1 MESEHLAAPAG
12 TRASRTPVRQR
23 PQRTGQVTGGQD
35 GEGQLTVHD
44 ATYDLLRRLEM
55 TTIFGNL
62 GSTEQTFLKNFPDD
76 FEYVLGLQ
84 EASAV
89 AMADGFA
96 QATNKPVF
104 VNLHSCAGPG
114 NGMGNIIGAF
124 QNKTPLIITAGQQTR
139 EMALSEPYL
148 TNVDETM
155 LPRPWVKWSYQPVRA
170 QDVPGAILRAY
181 LTAIQPPA
189 GPVYVVIPLDD
200 WDQPALGEAELRT
213 TSTRYAPDPERMAMF
228 AERIRKSK
236 TPMLVYGQEID
247 RSGGWEA
254 GIKFAEQLQAP
265 VYMPPMPD
273 RVSFPMTHP
282 QFRGALPMAIGPL
295 SKRLEGHDLVIVIGA
310 EVFRYYP
317 YVAGEYVPQGTELLH
332 ITADPLYANK
342 AVAGDSLLSD
352 AKLALESLI
361 ELVPKVQGRPLPP
374 APKPETKPPSTSS
387 GPLHAMEAFTAL
399 SELRPKNAIIVDEC
413 PSTAEDVVR
422 TWPTSDPESYF
433 SFAHGGLGWGAP
445 AAVGIAM
452 AQKKTGNGRPV
463 VAFMGDGAMQ
473 YSVQCLYTAAQ
484 HKAKVIFI
492 VACNGEYAILRE
504 FGVLQE
510 TPNVPGLDLPGFDF
524 VSTAKGYGVP
534 AVEAK
539 TKAEIKEAFS
549 NALKTDGP
557 SLIAIPVAREPNRPL
572 VTP

>member
-1 MESEHLAAPAG
+1 MESEHLEAPA
-12 TRASRTPVRQR
+12 RARVPHAAVRQR
-23 PQRTGQVTGGQD
+23 PQRARQPTKG
-35 GEGQLTVHD
+35 LTVHD
-44 ATYDLLRRLEM
+44 ATYNLLRRLEL

-89 AMADGFA
+89 GMADGFS

-114 NGMGNIIGAF
+114 NGMGNIITAF

-139 EMALSEPYL
+139 QMALCEPYL

-155 LPRPWVKWSYQPVRA
+155 LPRPWVKWAYQPLRA

-200 WDQPALGEAELRT
+200 WDQPALGEADVRT
-213 TSTRYAPDPERMAMF
+213 TSTRYAADPERLAAF
-228 AERIRKSK
+228 AERIRRSK
-236 TPMLVYGQEID
+236 KPMLVYGQEID

-265 VYMPPMPD
+265 VYLPPLPD
-273 RVSFPMTHP
+273 RISFPATHP
-282 QFRGALPMAIGPL
+282 QFRGALPIAIGPL
-295 SKRLEGHDLVIVIGA
+295 GKRLEGYDLVIVIGA

-317 YVAGEYVPQGTELLH
+317 FVAGAYLPQGTELLH

-352 AKLALESLI
+352 TKLALESLI
-361 ELVPKVQGRPLPP
+361 QLVPRVEGRALPP
-374 APKPETKPPSTSS
+374 APRAETNPSSAPG
-387 GPLHAMEAFTAL
+387 GPLRPMEAFAAL
-399 SELRPKNAIIVDEC
+399 SELRPRNAIVVDEC
-413 PSTAEDVVR
+413 ASSAEDVLR
-422 TWPTSDPESYF
+422 TWPINDPESYF
-433 SFAHGGLGWGAP
+433 SFGSGGLGWGAP

-463 VAFMGDGAMQ
+463 VAFIGDGAMQ

-492 VACNGEYAILRE
+492 VPCNGEYAILKE
-504 FGVLQE
+504 FAVLE
-510 TPNVPGLDLPGFDF
+510 DTPNVPGLDLPGFDF

-539 TKAEIKEAFS
+539 TREEIKQAFG
-549 NALKTDGP
+549 NALKADGP
-557 SLIAIPVAREPNRPL
+557 TLIAIPVAREPNRPL

>member
-1 MESEHLAAPAG
+1 MNSDHQAPSAG
-12 TRASRTPVRQR
+12 KQWAKEKPQGFPRERAGDR
-23 PQRTGQVTGGQD
+23 
-35 GEGQLTVHD
+35 GEAQLSVHD
-44 ATYDLLRRLEM
+44 ATYDLLRRLGL
-55 TTIFGNL
+55 TTVFGNL

-84 EASAV
+84 EASV
-89 AMADGFA
+89 VGMADGFS

-114 NGMGNIIGAF
+114 NGMGNILGAF

-139 EMALSEPYL
+139 EMALCEPYL

-155 LPRPWVKWSYQPVRA
+155 LPRPWVKWAYQPLRA

-200 WDQPALGEAELRT
+200 WNQPALGQAELRS
-213 TSTRYAPDPERMAMF
+213 TSTRYAPDPERLAAF

-236 TPMLVYGQEID
+236 NPMLVYGQEID

-265 VYMPPMPD
+265 VYLPPLPD
-273 RVSFPMTHP
+273 RISFPETHP
-282 QFRGALPMAIGPL
+282 QFRGALPFAIGPL
-295 SKRLEGHDLVIVIGA
+295 GKRLKGYDLVIVIGA

-317 YVAGEYVPQGTELLH
+317 YVAGEYLPQGTELLQ

-342 AVAGDSLLSD
+342 AVAGDALLSD
-352 AKLALESLI
+352 AKLALESLVQ
-361 ELVPKVQGRPLPP
+361 LVPKVQGRTLPP
-374 APKPETKPPSTSS
+374 APRVETKPPSAPS
-387 GPLHAMEAFTAL
+387 GPLRPIEAFAAL
-399 SELRPKNAIIVDEC
+399 SELRPKNAIVVNEC
-413 PSTAEDVVR
+413 ASSGEDVAR
-422 TWPTSDPESYF
+422 TWPISDPQSYF
-433 SFAHGGLGWGAP
+433 SFASGGLGWGAP

-452 AQKKTGNGRPV
+452 AQRQAGNGRPV

-473 YSVQCLYTAAQ
+473 YSIQCLYTAAQ

-492 VACNGEYAILRE
+492 VACNGEYAILKE
-504 FGVLQE
+504 FAVLEE

-524 VSTAKGYGVP
+524 VSTAKGYGIP

-539 TKAEIKEAFS
+539 TRDEIKRAFG
-549 NALKTDGP
+549 NALKADGP
-557 SLIAIPVAREPNRPL
+557 SLIAIPVAREPGRPL